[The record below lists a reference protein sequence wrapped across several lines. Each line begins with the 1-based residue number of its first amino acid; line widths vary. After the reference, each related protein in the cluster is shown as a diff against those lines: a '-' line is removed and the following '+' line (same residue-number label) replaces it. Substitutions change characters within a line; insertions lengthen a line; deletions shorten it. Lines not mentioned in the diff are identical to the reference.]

1 MVGSRWGEGLDVPPH
16 PHIGL
21 ATVTYLFEGEIV
33 HRDSLGS
40 QQPIRPGDINWM
52 TAGRGIA
59 HSERTPADQRTQGS
73 RLHGLQMWVAL
84 LCPTKKLNPRSIIIR
99 VRACP
104 SAIKKVYASGFS
116 RARRSA

>member
-1 MVGSRWGEGLDVPPH
+1 MPPH

-21 ATVTYLFEGEIV
+21 ATVTYLFKGEIV

-40 QQPIRPGDINWM
+40 QQPIRHGDINWM

-59 HSERTPADQRTQGS
+59 HSERAPLPINERRARGCTVFRCGS
-73 RLHGLQMWVAL
+73 RF